1 MNKPP
6 ARTAALDNLQAFLNG
21 TRGQITIGE
30 IPPIRRAALA
40 AEGKKARVALVC
52 RDNETIS
59 ELLQRLDASLGKAM
73 AENTVVDEVLPEI
86 QRRRSGTCQSL
97 WNTWLSEIREQL

>member
-1 MNKPP
+1 MDSKLSYPQDTLT
-6 ARTAALDNLQAFLNG
+6 RGLLEKGAATLAFDHIQAFLND

-40 AEGKKARVALVC
+40 AEGKKPRVALVC
-52 RDNETIS
+52 RDDETIS
-59 ELLQRLDASLGKAM
+59 ELLQRLVAALGKAM

-86 QRRRSGTCQSL
+86 RRRRS
-97 WNTWLSEIREQL
+97 R

>member
-1 MNKPP
+1 MKKPTS
-6 ARTAALDNLQAFLNG
+6 RTASLNNLQAFLDDS
-21 TRGQITIGE
+21 RGQITIGE

-52 RDNETIS
+52 RDDETIS

-86 QRRRSGTCQSL
+86 KRRRS
-97 WNTWLSEIREQL
+97 R